1 MICMA
6 NSFFRDGFRFF
17 EDLKDDMLVQGQIS
31 YDSLALSVHLTELKK
46 ITQLADPHPAI
57 LLLPVWKDCSL
68 TPSSRQTS
76 LCFTAGIHNPVEFP
90 VTLDPIP
97 DRTLKQRIEF
107 HVLYRRP
114 DPHEYRCI
122 RAALPSVDVHA
133 TEDLSLIQ

>member
-76 LCFTAGIHNPVEFP
+76 LTGLPFPANFKALMSCSSQKCFRLI
-90 VTLDPIP
+90 
-97 DRTLKQRIEF
+97 
-107 HVLYRRP
+107 
-114 DPHEYRCI
+114 
-122 RAALPSVDVHA
+122 A
-133 TEDLSLIQ
+133 TSSR